1 MEKESKRP
9 PCFKISV
16 PGDDS
21 KKKDVLDKLQHVRSI
36 IVKEMNHPVNNAYI
50 LEKVLDEFIS
60 THSVDN
66 SGTKM
71 ENMNLNTYIQGA
83 NIGHI
88 NKSKQSYMFDKYKR
102 FVDEEYN
109 DSIETAL
116 MEEVGMYED
125 LTSIDIMTDAR
136 HGWRK
141 NAKDSSVVAIG
152 EKMHKVLKCEHIT
165 KADDFVSQR
174 HEKLGTQRI
183 YQNMS
188 INKLVRESGVVNQND
203 SWHGIKAV
211 KKCNE
216 KVSSG
221 PKYLQGKTWSE
232 QLEDKVE
239 SVATHFHWAIRNC
252 EQNPKELKDLLIN
265 VVEHYKNNHTKCH
278 PDSRCKRDVNYEP
291 KRSTINKP
299 IAEKLLLS
307 VIHKS
312 VIFKSPDHFVLAR
325 DTSYVESFNN
335 TMNMFQDKRIVFS
348 DANYN
353 ARACLAVC
361 HWNENVDRGFT
372 SIWNPERRNA
382 PRSMKGKKNYK
393 PPSYSYRNNIWKRQ
407 IDSIYL

>member
-1 MEKESKRP
+1 MP
-9 PCFKISV
+9 TVF
-16 PGDDS
+16 
-21 KKKDVLDKLQHVRSI
+21 
-36 IVKEMNHPVNNAYI
+36 
-50 LEKVLDEFIS
+50 
-60 THSVDN
+60 
-66 SGTKM
+66 
-71 ENMNLNTYIQGA
+71 
-83 NIGHI
+83 
-88 NKSKQSYMFDKYKR
+88 KQSYRRCSSIIDCFEVFIQR
-102 FVDEEYN
+102 PSQVTARAQTWSNNTNRRISFVSKAFGVILFNWMVPYENDNLGQDEEYN

-188 INKLVRESGVVNQND
+188 IKQV
-203 SWHGIKAV
+203 
-211 KKCNE
+211 
-216 KVSSG
+216 
-221 PKYLQGKTWSE
+221 GKTWSE

-278 PDSRCKRDVNYEP
+278 PDSRCKRDLNYEP

-299 IAEKLLLS
+299 IAEKLLLG

-353 ARACLAVC
+353 TRACLAVC

-372 SIWNPERRNA
+372 SI
-382 PRSMKGKKNYK
+382 
-393 PPSYSYRNNIWKRQ
+393 
-407 IDSIYL
+407 

>member
-1 MEKESKRP
+1 MMEKESKRP

-60 THSVDN
+60 THSLDN
-66 SGTKM
+66 SETKM
-71 ENMNLNTYIQGA
+71 ENMNLNTYIQVE
-83 NIGHI
+83 
-88 NKSKQSYMFDKYKR
+88 KKDVDQQL
-102 FVDEEYN
+102 FVTA
-109 DSIETAL
+109 ETSL
-116 MEEVGMYED
+116 
-125 LTSIDIMTDAR
+125 
-136 HGWRK
+136 
-141 NAKDSSVVAIG
+141 
-152 EKMHKVLKCEHIT
+152 
-165 KADDFVSQR
+165 Q
-174 HEKLGTQRI
+174 KL
-183 YQNMS
+183 
-188 INKLVRESGVVNQND
+188 
-203 SWHGIKAV
+203 
-211 KKCNE
+211 
-216 KVSSG
+216 
-221 PKYLQGKTWSE
+221 
-232 QLEDKVE
+232 LEDKVE

-278 PDSRCKRDVNYEP
+278 PDSRCKRDLNYEP

-299 IAEKLLLS
+299 IAEKLLLG

-353 ARACLAVC
+353 TRACLAVC

-393 PPSYSYRNNIWKRQ
+393 SPSYSYRNNIWKRQ
-407 IDSIYL
+407 INSIYL